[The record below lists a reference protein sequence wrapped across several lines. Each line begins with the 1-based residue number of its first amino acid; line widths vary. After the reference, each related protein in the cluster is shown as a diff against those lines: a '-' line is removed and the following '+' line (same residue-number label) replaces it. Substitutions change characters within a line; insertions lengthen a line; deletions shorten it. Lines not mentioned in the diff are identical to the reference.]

1 MPKQIGNLILY
12 SIDDLHEKLGVSK
25 LTLRSYLRTGRI
37 RGRKLGV
44 SWYVTEESLQE
55 YFNVPERRTREVERA
70 NKSNTHNY
78 RYIIQG
84 INDLVSET
92 EECENRSE
100 VIELL
105 QQQAILSLFQVK
117 VIKRNSKEVVQI
129 VKARDFIEQYGK
141 KKDG

>member
-1 MPKQIGNLILY
+1 MPKKIGSLILY

-44 SWYVTEESLQE
+44 SWYVTQESLQD
-55 YFNVPERRTREVERA
+55 YFNAPERRRKDVEKL
-70 NKSNTHNY
+70 NKSNAHNY

-92 EECENRSE
+92 EECETRSD

-105 QQQAILSLFQVK
+105 QRQAILSLFQVK
-117 VIKRNSKEVVQI
+117 IIERNSRKVIQV
-129 VKARDFIEQYGK
+129 VKARDFIEQHGA
-141 KKDG
+141 KKDS

>member
-1 MPKQIGNLILY
+1 MEMGWP
-12 SIDDLHEKLGVSK
+12 SIAASA
-25 LTLRSYLRTGRI
+25 SIPPAPI

-44 SWYVTEESLQE
+44 SWYVTEESLLE
-55 YFNVPERRTREVERA
+55 YFNAPEQRSSEAEIP

-78 RYIIQG
+78 RYIVQG

-92 EECENRSE
+92 EECETTSA

-117 VIKRNSKEVVQI
+117 IMERNSKKVVQI
-129 VKARDFIEQYGK
+129 LKARDFIEQHGAK
-141 KKDG
+141 KES